1 MSEES
6 KRLIIHILQCKDINM
21 QKVLFGY
28 YKPQLS
34 EDQIKFVENRLGIKK
49 IDPSIKEFVEK
60 TPGWK
65 LINDDE

>member
-6 KRLIIHILQCKDINM
+6 KKLIIQILQCKDSDM
-21 QKVLFGY
+21 QKMLFGY

-34 EDQIKFVENRLGIKK
+34 EDQIKFVEEKFGIKK

-65 LINDDE
+65 MIYDK